1 MKNKRGII
9 LSVLLLLLLVCGIDF
24 YKNKTDSFS
33 NFDHITPRQIL
44 MQNKQNYFVY
54 FYKKDC
60 PYCKKI
66 EKDIIKF
73 SSNKKN
79 KVYFVDVSQHKKD
92 IIQYDWVDFH
102 TNNDIEIGKLTKSGK
117 VKYYKEFSK
126 NYFKNN
132 KIKNKF
138 DKTVEVKIITAD
150 KEYKKQ
156 NKNAKS
162 GYVYASIQTPEI
174 DYSSL
179 QIGRQPVIAGVP
191 TLLEIR
197 NKEFYNYYFD
207 SPEIKEFLKNSV
219 N

>member
-1 MKNKRGII
+1 
-9 LSVLLLLLLVCGIDF
+9 
-24 YKNKTDSFS
+24 
-33 NFDHITPRQIL
+33 

-174 DYSSL
+174 DYSIKFLYLSYFYPPHL
-179 QIGRQPVIAGVP
+179 FYVYGRFKGIINLINNVIR
-191 TLLEIR
+191 LII
-197 NKEFYNYYFD
+197 F
-207 SPEIKEFLKNSV
+207 
-219 N
+219 

>member
-1 MKNKRGII
+1 M
-9 LSVLLLLLLVCGIDF
+9 
-24 YKNKTDSFS
+24 
-33 NFDHITPRQIL
+33 
-44 MQNKQNYFVY
+44 
-54 FYKKDC
+54 
-60 PYCKKI
+60 
-66 EKDIIKF
+66 
-73 SSNKKN
+73 
-79 KVYFVDVSQHKKD
+79 
-92 IIQYDWVDFH
+92 
-102 TNNDIEIGKLTKSGK
+102 TKSGK

-126 NYFKNN
+126 NYFKNK

-191 TLLEIR
+191 TLL
-197 NKEFYNYYFD
+197 KL
-207 SPEIKEFLKNSV
+207 EIKSFIIIILILLKLKNFWKIALIKI
-219 N
+219 